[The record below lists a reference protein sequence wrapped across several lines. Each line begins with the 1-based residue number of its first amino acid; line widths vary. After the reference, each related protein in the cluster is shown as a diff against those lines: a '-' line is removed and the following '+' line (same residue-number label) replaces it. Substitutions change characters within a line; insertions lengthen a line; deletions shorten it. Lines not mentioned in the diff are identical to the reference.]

1 MSKPKHYAVQSFQSS
16 PRPFIALTSVDSN
29 LIAAVGYDK
38 GTATLAVTF
47 KRKDGPPTAVYH
59 YPDVS
64 PVLHAEFI
72 GAESL
77 GKFHG
82 EHIKPLPFKKY
93 HPDPVA
99 EDGSTE
105 TATEDALDHI

>member
-1 MSKPKHYAVQSFQSS
+1 MPKPHYAVQSFETSA
-16 PRPFIALTSVDSN
+16 RPFIALSPVDSN
-29 LIAAVGYDK
+29 LIHSVGYDK
-38 GTATLAVTF
+38 DSATLAVTF
-47 KRKDGPPTAVYH
+47 KRKDGAPTAVYH

-64 PVLHAEFI
+64 PVMHAEFI

-93 HPDPVA
+93 HPD
-99 EDGSTE
+99 TE
-105 TATEDALDHI
+105 TNTAAA

>member
-1 MSKPKHYAVQSFQSS
+1 MPKPHFAAQSFESS
-16 PRPFIALTSVDSN
+16 ARPPIALHAVDSN
-29 LIAAVGYDK
+29 LIAEVGYDK
-38 GTATLAVTF
+38 DTATLAVTF

-64 PVLHAEFI
+64 PVMHAEFI

-77 GKFHG
+77 GKYHG

-93 HPDPVA
+93 HPDPAPETAA
-99 EDGSTE
+99 ETASTE
-105 TATEDALDHI
+105 AAA